1 MGQRWKMKVISVVSY
16 EDLWDE
22 LMRMKTAG
30 VSAYLGCCCQPF
42 FTKHVDDF
50 RRSGL
55 PGILLDIDNT
65 TCYDLDQAKQAYAG
79 QFESQTNLDLEL
91 LETVLQTTV
100 KSCGNRVTA

>member
-1 MGQRWKMKVISVVSY
+1 MGRRRKMKVISIISF

-22 LMRMKTAG
+22 LLRMKASG

-42 FTKHVDDF
+42 FAKHTDDF
-50 RRSGL
+50 ERAGL

-65 TCYDLDQAKQAYAG
+65 TCYDLDQAKEAYAG
-79 QFESQTNLDLEL
+79 RFESQTRLNLEL

-100 KSCGNRVTA
+100 EA